1 MSSYFQKKKR
11 LLTSW
16 TVESHMTPSTK
27 YQRHN
32 PAICKSLFALLHFC
46 FVTREITCF
55 FSPLMLMPWS
65 KYLLRLLRHLSFC
78 LQSLKMEE
86 TYTVSNLWR
95 FQEKSGHKPGN
106 QPWVT
111 LWQIPPCVL
120 LPFLTLK
127 ETMTWQSL
135 LRSVT
140 NFIQPY
146 LHQFFNNSHSLN
158 NYGKPL
164 KRPSDLCQS
173 CLEAINIGWDIR
185 QINW

>member
-32 PAICKSLFALLHFC
+32 LAICKSLFASLHFC

-65 KYLLRLLRHLSFC
+65 KHLLRLLCHLSFC